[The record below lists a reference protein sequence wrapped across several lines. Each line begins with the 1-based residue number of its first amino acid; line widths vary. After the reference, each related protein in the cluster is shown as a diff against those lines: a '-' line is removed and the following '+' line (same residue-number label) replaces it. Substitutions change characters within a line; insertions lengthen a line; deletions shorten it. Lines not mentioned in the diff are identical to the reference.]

1 MSTINISLPKE
12 QVNLID
18 QLVKKFSFA
27 NRSEFIRAIIRLIMH
42 KQEIVSEAATFPF
55 IPPKTKSKKEIIT
68 AFKKTKRYSR
78 KFLRDLEEGLKASD
92 YFKNNI

>member
-27 NRSEFIRAIIRLIMH
+27 NRSEFIRALIRLLMH
-42 KQEIVSEAATFPF
+42 KEEIISEVATFPF
-55 IPPKTKSKKEIIT
+55 ILPKTRSKKEIIS
-68 AFKKTKRYSR
+68 AFKKTKQYS
-78 KFLRDLEEGLKASD
+78 KEFLRDLEEGLNESD
-92 YFKNNI
+92 YFEG

>member
-27 NRSEFIRAIIRLIMH
+27 NRSEFIRALIRLLMH
-42 KQEIVSEAATFPF
+42 KEEIISEVATFPF

-68 AFKKTKRYSR
+68 AFRKTKRYS
-78 KFLRDLEEGLKASD
+78 KEFLRDLEEGLNESD
-92 YFKNNI
+92 YFKE

>member
-27 NRSEFIRAIIRLIMH
+27 NRSEFIRAIIRLVMY
-42 KQEIVSEAATFPF
+42 KQEIVNEAATFPF
-55 IPPKTKSKKEIIT
+55 IPPKTKSKKEIIS
-68 AFKKTKRYSR
+68 AFKKTKRYS
-78 KFLRDLEEGLKASD
+78 KEFLKDLKEGLKTSD